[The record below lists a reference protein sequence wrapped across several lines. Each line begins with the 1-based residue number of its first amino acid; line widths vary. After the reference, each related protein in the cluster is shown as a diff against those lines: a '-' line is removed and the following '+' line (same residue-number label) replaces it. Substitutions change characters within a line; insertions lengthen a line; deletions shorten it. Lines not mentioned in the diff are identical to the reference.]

1 MPYIDFLRHSHTL
14 FPVLALI
21 FGLIVGSFLNVVIHR
36 LPIMLE
42 RQWRN
47 DCLSLEGQ
55 QPEILP
61 SYNLLTPGSNCP
73 NCSRRIRPLENIP
86 VISFIIM
93 GGRCAGCKK
102 NIRLRYPVIELVTG
116 ILSFFIAWYFGF
128 EMKAASG
135 LLFAYSLITLSAID
149 FDQQIL
155 PDSITL
161 PLLWIG
167 LLLNLDSTFAAI
179 GSAVIGAVAGY
190 MALWL
195 VYWGFKLI
203 TGKEGMGRGDFKL
216 LAALGAWFGWT
227 SLPAIILLASIGGAV
242 VGLSLIQFKNQ
253 NRDIPIPFGPYLA
266 GGGIMFL
273 FFGPY
278 LTHFYLP

>member
-1 MPYIDFLRHSHTL
+1 
-14 FPVLALI
+14 
-21 FGLIVGSFLNVVIHR
+21 
-36 LPIMLE
+36 
-42 RQWRN
+42 
-47 DCLSLEGQ
+47 
-55 QPEILP
+55 
-61 SYNLLTPGSNCP
+61 
-73 NCSRRIRPLENIP
+73 
-86 VISFIIM
+86 M